1 LRVPRNPRGMHGR
14 MADRSLVELVREL
27 AQGCD
32 DQTIAAVLNRL
43 GFTTGQGNGWRMAR
57 VNSFRHTH
65 GIELGDGH
73 PGCVTLQGAARRLR
87 VSDTVVERLIRQ
99 RVLPARQVV
108 QYAPW
113 VIEERD
119 LELPAVQAA
128 VQAAQQGKRIPSAL
142 ASHPELSIK

>member
-1 LRVPRNPRGMHGR
+1 

-73 PGCVTLQGAARRLR
+73 PGCVTLQGAARRLQ
-87 VSDTVVERLIRQ
+87 VSDSVVERLIR
-99 RVLPARQVV
+99 RRALPARQVV

-142 ASHPELSIK
+142 ARHPELPIK